1 MWTRFYTRLMGKN
14 MLFYVDEDEGN
25 IPIGSLNF
33 DMYTVDNYVINE
45 NEINIMP
52 TGTDSIVRIRVEEE
66 EDLKFWAL
74 TLYNNVKVS
83 LGSQMELPV
92 RNDRYLYDYDISQT
106 QFFNMVDTGDI
117 LLFRGKSSN
126 A

>member
-1 MWTRFYTRLMGKN
+1 